1 MGQDRPAYYP
11 CIGYCMIDT
20 RGYCVACG
28 RPPSLGLPE
37 VCKTSPKDD
46 AQKQGG
52 FPPSPDTLPPG
63 KNA

>member
-37 VCKTSPKDD
+37 VCETAPKND
-46 AQKQGG
+46 AQK
-52 FPPSPDTLPPG
+52 PSGLATSPETLPPRRST
-63 KNA
+63 